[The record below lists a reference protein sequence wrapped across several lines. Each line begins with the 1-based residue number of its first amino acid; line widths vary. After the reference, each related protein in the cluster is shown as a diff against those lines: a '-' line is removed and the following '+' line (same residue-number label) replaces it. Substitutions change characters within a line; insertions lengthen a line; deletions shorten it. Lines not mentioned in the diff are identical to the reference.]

1 MTLQNENYERIV
13 QVISAILEIETSSI
27 SQDSSIETLEEWDS
41 VSHMNLVLAMEQ
53 EFDVEF
59 SDDQMMEVL
68 SVKKL
73 SETLASITQ

>member
-1 MTLQNENYERIV
+1 MQNENYERIV